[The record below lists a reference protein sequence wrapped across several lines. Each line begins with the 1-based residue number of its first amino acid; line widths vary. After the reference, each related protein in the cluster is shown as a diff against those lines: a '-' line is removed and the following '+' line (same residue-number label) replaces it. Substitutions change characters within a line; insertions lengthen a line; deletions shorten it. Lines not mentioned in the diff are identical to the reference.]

1 MEEERK
7 KEIEK
12 RQNKEMKKLT
22 ESYPRDAK

>member
-1 MEEERK
+1 MAEEIK